1 MLHLPLAG
9 GMQDY
14 NYVRAS
20 CYELTLELSCCKYPS
35 PAQLPAFWEANRDA
49 LITFLFQVHMG
60 ESGAIAVWHRSVPHF
75 RHTSWHSRHPLVC
88 PTLLSHF
95 CDTVV
100 TRRSVTHFCDTV
112 VTHRSVTHFY
122 DTVVTHRS
130 VTHFCGTVVTHSSV
144 THFCHSFQGH
154 VPVRSMVTSEVM
166 LT

>member
-60 ESGAIAVWHRSVPHF
+60 ESGAIAVWHRSAIQVCPTF
-75 RHTSWHSRHPLVC
+75 RHTSWTVVTHWSVPHLC
-88 PTLLSHF
+88 PTLL
-95 CDTVV
+95 
-100 TRRSVTHFCDTV
+100 
-112 VTHRSVTHFY
+112 
-122 DTVVTHRS
+122 
-130 VTHFCGTVVTHSSV
+130 
-144 THFCHSFQGH
+144 
-154 VPVRSMVTSEVM
+154 
-166 LT
+166 